1 MSSLNKYTTDELKDI
16 ALQAQDYL
24 GTNLFVDDIFSDQLN
39 NYFNYYYDPV
49 KDYLEL
55 RFELD
60 SGEAFLIIDNLSTT
74 SNFQLSANLESEILL
89 NYDDTC
95 SYWL

>member
-1 MSSLNKYTTDELKDI
+1 MSSQNKYTTDELKDF

-39 NYFNYYYDPV
+39 NYFNYYYNPV

-55 RFELD
+55 KFELD

-95 SYWL
+95 SY